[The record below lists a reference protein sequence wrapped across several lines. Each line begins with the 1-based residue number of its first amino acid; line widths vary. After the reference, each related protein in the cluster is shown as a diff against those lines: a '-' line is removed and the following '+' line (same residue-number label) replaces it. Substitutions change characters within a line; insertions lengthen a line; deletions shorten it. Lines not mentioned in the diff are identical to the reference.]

1 MITLAGAVQPKQP
14 GKVYFFESKFSDLT
28 RYKQQLP
35 DLDLQIVEQPLTAD
49 NAANFADAV
58 AVSVFVRSKIDA
70 MVLQK
75 IPGLKFI
82 ATRSTGYDH
91 IADKEVK
98 AKGVLLANVPHYGE
112 NTVAEHTF
120 ALLLSLSRNVH
131 KAYEMLKKGEFDINK
146 TLGFDLKDKTLG
158 VVGTGNIGM
167 HVIRIAKGFGMNVL
181 AFSRTQDNFL
191 AEIMGYSYAEN
202 FADLL
207 SRSDIITFHVPL
219 TDQTRHMLNQATIAK
234 LKPGAIV
241 INTSRGAVID
251 DQALYDALKSGQI
264 GGAGLDVIEGEEAV
278 IEDLQLAYQHSDQAK
293 ISKAFLE
300 QELTSMDQVVF
311 TPHIGFNSRE
321 ALERIESESI
331 NNIRAFVSGH
341 PVNLV

>member
-1 MITLAGAVQPKQP
+1 MITLGGALQSKQP
-14 GKVYFFESKFSDLT
+14 GRVYFFESKLADLNK
-28 RYKQQLP
+28 YQQQLP
-35 DLDLQIVEQPLTAD
+35 DTDFKLIETPLSSA
-49 NAANFADAV
+49 NAAEYSDAV
-58 AVSVFVRSKIDA
+58 AISVFVRSKIDA
-70 MVLQK
+70 EVLQK
-75 IPGLKFI
+75 MPNLKFI

-91 IADKEVK
+91 IDDGAVK
-98 AKGVLLANVPHYGE
+98 QKGILLVNVPHYGE

-131 KAYEMLKKGEFDINK
+131 KAYEMLKNGKFDINA

-181 AFSRTQDNFL
+181 AYSRTQDNFL
-191 AEIMGYSYAEN
+191 AEVMGFSYAEN
-202 FADLL
+202 FEDLL

-219 TDQTRHMLNQATIAK
+219 TEQTRHMLNADSISR
-234 LKPGAIV
+234 LKRGAIV

-251 DQALYDALKSGQI
+251 DRALYDGLKTGQV
-264 GGAGLDVIEGEEAV
+264 GGAGLDVIEGEEAI
-278 IEDLQLAYQHSDQAK
+278 IEDLQLAYQHDDPAK
-293 ISKAFLE
+293 IRKTFLE
-300 QELTSMDQVVF
+300 QELTAMDQVVF

-331 NNIRAFVSGH
+331 NNIKAFVSGH